1 MSQLSKSIGNK
12 IKNIRIQKNLT
23 QESLAEKLYMTPA
36 GYGKIERGDTDLTIK
51 KLEQI
56 CEVLEISVFHIITLD
71 ETNIFNVTHSVQG
84 VWGHINTYNTQKDEA
99 TQQLI
104 QTLTTDKNELRQ
116 QIREQ
121 SETIKRLLEIITQNR
136 L

>member
-12 IKNIRIQKNLT
+12 IKKIRIQKNLT
-23 QESLAEKLYMTPA
+23 QEDLAEKLYMTPA

-56 CEVLEISVFHIITLD
+56 CDVLEISVFDMITFD
-71 ETNIFNVTHSVQG
+71 ETNIFNVTHSVHG

-104 QTLTTDKNELRQ
+104 QTLTADKNELRQ
-116 QIREQ
+116 QIKEQ
-121 SETIKRLLEIITQNR
+121 SEMIKQLLDIVTKKG